1 MRTKILRL
9 SIAFLLP
16 ATLVISGC
24 SNSETSALSLNDSC
38 AQLEGISTQLAEGI
52 GLAQDDPTNAKSHLD
67 VSRDALKKMVAISSA
82 DDSFNSATADY
93 SDKLGAFLDALES
106 AISSGGGLNDTSV
119 TPSRDAAR
127 TAGETLDSVC
137 K

>member
-93 SDKLGAFLDALES
+93 SDKLGEFLDALES
-106 AISSGGGLNDTSV
+106 AIASGGGLNDASV

>member
-106 AISSGGGLNDTSV
+106 AISSGGGLNDASV

>member
-1 MRTKILRL
+1 MRSKLLRL

-24 SNSETSALSLNDSC
+24 SNSENSALSLTDSC
-38 AQLEGISTQLAEGI
+38 AQLDGIATQLAEGI
-52 GLAQDDPTNAKSHLD
+52 GKAQDDPANAKSHLD
-67 VSRDALKKMVAISSA
+67 ISRDALKNMVAINSE
-82 DDSFNSATADY
+82 DESFNSATADY
-93 SDKLGAFLDALES
+93 SDKLGSFLDALES
-106 AISSGGGLNDTSV
+106 AIASGGGLNDASV

>member
-1 MRTKILRL
+1 MRSKLLRL

-24 SNSETSALSLNDSC
+24 SNSESSALSLTDSC
-38 AQLEGISTQLAEGI
+38 AQLEGISSQLAEGI

-93 SDKLGAFLDALES
+93 SDKLGEFLDALES